1 MTVARSMEDIM
12 RVMSIR
18 SAVYV
23 AEQRCPHDEEFDGND
38 FSATHLL
45 GYVGDEPAGVTV
57 PGISFSKLVTGRSVM
72 PHGLMS
78 WKSRRS
84 VVTLKAK
91 PCEVMPRET

>member
-1 MTVARSMEDIM
+1 MSMSIGGRRDQILPIYDNHVGRGADQGLSVTVARSMEDIM

-45 GYVGDEPAGVTV
+45 GYVGDEP
-57 PGISFSKLVTGRSVM
+57 PE
-72 PHGLMS
+72 
-78 WKSRRS
+78 SR
-84 VVTLKAK
+84 
-91 PCEVMPRET
+91 CREFLFPNWSRGDR